1 MKSYQAQTT
10 IEAPAQTVF
19 EYVSDFAKHAEWSGN
34 GLQVTKDS
42 DEPVAVGRTYS
53 TVAKQFGTQREH
65 STITEL
71 EPGKVF
77 GWDSTG
83 ALGTVHHRFTVS
95 SGDAGTDLKKTA
107 EFVQR
112 SFLAKLTSWKIGKDL
127 PAGLRRDVE
136 RIKEHLESAKG

>member
-1 MKSYQAQTT
+1 VKSYQAQTT
-10 IEAPAQTVF
+10 IGVPAQTVYD
-19 EYVSDFAKHAEWSGN
+19 YVSDFAKHAEWSGN

-42 DEPVAVGRTYS
+42 DGPVAVGTTYS

-71 EPGKVF
+71 EPGRVF
-77 GWDSTG
+77 GWDSKG
-83 ALGTVHHRFTVS
+83 ALGTVHHMFTMS
-95 SGDAGTDLKKTA
+95 PSEAGTDLTKTA

-112 SFLAKLTSWKIGKDL
+112 SFLAKVTSWKIGKDL